1 MSLKSQFSGL
11 TPLLTWYRVFE
22 ESGRSFDV
30 GSAPSLS
37 ISWYI
42 KFTQADMVIFPEHV
56 GQYCMKFV
64 ISGPESGTQTW
75 RHHLFCCGSV
85 LVTVVTQSEK

>member
-1 MSLKSQFSGL
+1 MSLKSQFTGL

-56 GQYCMKFV
+56 GQYCMKVV
-64 ISGPESGTQTW
+64 IKCPYRVQKAGLKHGDITYSAVALS
-75 RHHLFCCGSV
+75 L
-85 LVTVVTQSEK
+85 